1 MSAYSLVRFHAGS
14 FGALEYQTRASVVVV
29 VGEMRV
35 EYLLITSTVAWNL
48 WHGAN
53 QERVLF
59 RMGRNLRVKKVA
71 VNTAPEVIEK

>member
-35 EYLLITSTVAWNL
+35 EYLLITSTVAWKF

-53 QERVLF
+53 QEQECCLGWV
-59 RMGRNLRVKKVA
+59 GTCV
-71 VNTAPEVIEK
+71 